1 VSQSERGSV
10 SAFLALLA
18 VALLAVAGLV
28 VDGGSALAA
37 KRGAIDEA
45 EQAARAGAAVLAE
58 SEVRSASGGP
68 GSAVSAAEDY
78 LASAGHP
85 GVAWVA
91 GNQVIARIAYSKP
104 TVLLG
109 IVGVGSVQV
118 SGEGRA
124 TNVHGVVRE
133 DN

>member
-58 SEVRSASGGP
+58 SEVRSTSTGT

-78 LASAGHP
+78 MASAGHP
-85 GVAWVA
+85 GVAWVS
-91 GNQVIARIAYSKP
+91 GNQVAARVAYSKP

-133 DN
+133 DS